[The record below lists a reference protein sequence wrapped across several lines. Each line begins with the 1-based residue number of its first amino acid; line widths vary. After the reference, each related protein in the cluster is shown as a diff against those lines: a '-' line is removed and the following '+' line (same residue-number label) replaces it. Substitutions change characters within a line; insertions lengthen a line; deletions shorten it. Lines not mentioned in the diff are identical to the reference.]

1 MSDIGNKNVLVTTAV
16 TVGIGVGATL
26 YWFFGGMNS
35 SKKGSRKGSRKS
47 VSDPFNYQHEENKEH
62 NDQENSDDETESI
75 NNTNTIG
82 EESVQTQ
89 LENLQEKYAKQASL
103 LVSCTASLKNL
114 LRDTQILEQKVA
126 QNTNNVNSNN
136 IRLQT
141 LEMKNPECS
150 FFENHSSLET
160 TPRLSDADNA
170 SSLQTVGE
178 QEDINQTPTK
188 NVMEYR
194 EQVVSSTVNNSEKN

>member
-1 MSDIGNKNVLVTTAV
+1 MSDIGNKNVLVTTTV

-35 SKKGSRKGSRKS
+35 SKKGSRKSVSDPLSWFFGGMNSSRKS
-47 VSDPFNYQHEENKEH
+47 VSDPFNYQHEEIKEH
-62 NDQENSDDETESI
+62 NDQENSDDKTESI

-178 QEDINQTPTK
+178 Q
-188 NVMEYR
+188 
-194 EQVVSSTVNNSEKN
+194 